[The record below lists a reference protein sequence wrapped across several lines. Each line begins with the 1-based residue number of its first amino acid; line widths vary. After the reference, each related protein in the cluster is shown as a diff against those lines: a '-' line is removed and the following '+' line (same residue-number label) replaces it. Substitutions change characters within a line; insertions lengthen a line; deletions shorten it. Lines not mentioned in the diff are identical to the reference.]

1 MDLIKK
7 LKKKKKNKGKLR
19 LKFYIFTMGGYLQR

>member
-7 LKKKKKNKGKLR
+7 LKKKKNKGKLR